1 MKKFIIY
8 LCMMLLT
15 SVSFAQSNPFEKFT
29 EMDGVTSVYISKNM
43 LKMMPKSANMNYGG
57 VNVGNFI
64 HKLSSIYIIS
74 TENQSIGKQLISIAN
89 NQVRHGYELLMRVK
103 SEDNDNVNFYMKGRP
118 ESIRELIMTVASKDD
133 DNVVIQFLG
142 DFTMKDVEQMTSGI
156 NSGGKKK

>member
-1 MKKFIIY
+1 
-8 LCMMLLT
+8 
-15 SVSFAQSNPFEKFT
+15 
-29 EMDGVTSVYISKNM
+29 
-43 LKMMPKSANMNYGG
+43 MMPKSANMDYGG

-74 TENQSIGKQLISIAN
+74 TENQSIGRQLIGLAN
-89 NQVRHGYELLMRVK
+89 NQVRNGYELLMRVK